1 MSVLS
6 IKHVF
11 GIECSLDNSIFY
23 LNEHCYLYRSSRYI
37 ILYNI
42 DYKYQ
47 RLIDYGNQ
55 FDKLELLSVSPN
67 KEYLG
72 IVLNTLD
79 KSRIII
85 YDINQIIKRKKI
97 LSLKQTIRSIQILS
111 IVFSTN
117 SKFLLTL

>member
-6 IKHVF
+6 LKHVF

-42 DYKYQ
+42 DSKYQ
-47 RLIDYGNQ
+47 HLIDYGNE
-55 FDKLELLSVSPN
+55 FNKFELLSVSPN

-72 IVLNTLD
+72 IVLNTLN

-85 YDINQIIKRKKI
+85 YNINQIIKRIKI
-97 LSLKQTIRSIQILS
+97 FSLKQTIRSIHILS
-111 IVFSTN
+111 MNFSIN

>member
-1 MSVLS
+1 MSILS

-42 DYKYQ
+42 DSKSQ
-47 RLIDYGNQ
+47 HLIDYGNQ
-55 FDKLELLSVSPN
+55 FDKIELLSVSPN

-72 IVLNTLD
+72 IVLNTLN

-85 YDINQIIKRKKI
+85 YDIKRKKI
-97 LSLKQTIRSIQILS
+97 LLLKQTIRSIDILS
-111 IVFSTN
+111 MNFSIN